1 MITDGDHFLIYRC
14 DQRVMFCYVW
24 PFQISTHDTIG
35 RFRPQM
41 TLSPRDFDQ
50 TEKDTES
57 PTWSVRLGR
66 QTTDSLIAKN
76 QDRIRTAD
84 RIDIERRRTEFPTP
98 DRISE
103 KCGTGHGQI
112 MPSTRTIMPSAYI
125 WFRIWHSEYPLS
137 VPWIMW
143 HTVITWQWTRDV
155 TRVDSVIQIA
165 KYLLTNSHTVFSSLP
180 IHPLFLEARFF

>member
-1 MITDGDHFLIYRC
+1 
-14 DQRVMFCYVW
+14 MFCYVW
-24 PFQISTHDTIG
+24 PFQISTHDKIG
-35 RFRPQM
+35 RFRPKM
-41 TLSPRDFDQ
+41 TPSPRDFDQ
-50 TEKDTES
+50 TEKDAES
-57 PTWSVRLGR
+57 PICSVRLGR
-66 QTTDSLIAKN
+66 QTTHSLFAKN

-84 RIDIERRRTEFPTP
+84 RIEIDRRRTGFPTP
-98 DRISE
+98 DRISDA
-103 KCGTGHGQI
+103 GQDVRK
-112 MPSTRTIMPSAYI
+112 MRDRTRTMPSACI
-125 WFRIWHSEYPLS
+125 WFRNWHSEYR